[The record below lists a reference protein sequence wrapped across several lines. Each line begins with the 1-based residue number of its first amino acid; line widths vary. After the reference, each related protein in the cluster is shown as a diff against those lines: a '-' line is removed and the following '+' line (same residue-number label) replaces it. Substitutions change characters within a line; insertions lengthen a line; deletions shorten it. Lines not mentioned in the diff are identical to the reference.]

1 LRILRVLSRVSDKDN
16 IALTYKS
23 IIRVHKYTKKR
34 EYRRKKVKKAN
45 ISIAVIT

>member
-1 LRILRVLSRVSDKDN
+1 LRILRVLFRVSAKNN

-23 IIRVHKYTKKR
+23 IIRVHRYTKKR
-34 EYRRKKVKKAN
+34 EYRRKKAKKAS